1 MQTIQKA
8 AETKHSRSF
17 SKKTYAC
24 PRISQD
30 FPRVFTLGVPQLFRR
45 SEVLFEHQMHPAAI
59 AEAHDRR
66 IEKEHLVEGLGP
78 PKGFANEG

>member
-1 MQTIQKA
+1 MLV
-8 AETKHSRSF
+8 
-17 SKKTYAC
+17 
-24 PRISQD
+24 PVSQD
-30 FPRVFTLGVPQLFRR
+30 FQGFPRILPRVFLHFFRRFTLGVPQLFRR
-45 SEVLFEHQMHPAAI
+45 SEVLFEHQMHPTAI